1 MKNQAKIKN
10 LLKKLLQLH
19 DREID
24 LSLDRIR
31 QLTNKLEN
39 PQDKLKIISISGTNG
54 KGSIAQII
62 RSILENAN
70 YKCDLYSSP
79 SVKKINERFIFSG
92 KEITDEKLCD
102 LIEEVE
108 SINNGNPITYFEILT
123 AIFFLGASRSKSD
136 VTILES
142 GLFHRYDA
150 CSCIKQ
156 NLASVITAIGMD
168 H

>member
-31 QLTNKLEN
+31 ELANKLGN

-70 YKCDLYSSP
+70 
-79 SVKKINERFIFSG
+79 
-92 KEITDEKLCD
+92 
-102 LIEEVE
+102 
-108 SINNGNPITYFEILT
+108 
-123 AIFFLGASRSKSD
+123 
-136 VTILES
+136 
-142 GLFHRYDA
+142 
-150 CSCIKQ
+150 
-156 NLASVITAIGMD
+156 
-168 H
+168 